1 MSLVSPALK
10 LLSHILKISC
20 YCKIVTIKFFS
31 KARFEAQREAELD
44 EMMEEEMKLLWKKRI
59 EEYKKERAS
68 RDKLLQ
74 EVIDVRRDQIQRKLD
89 EIENEKA
96 HKVEDKKLMDK
107 MVAEYQQDK
116 ADETRILAMKN
127 CQHAS
132 DLLEQMRYERELK
145 YQQEIERQ
153 HEIEEGLRAEQQY
166 KESMQKV
173 LEGVGINNYKQHPMR
188 RNMRSSN
195 GCLGGY
201 PPIFDV
207 KKI

>member
-74 EVIDVRRDQIQRKLD
+74 EVIDVRRDQIQRKRTFVFFDFINFCL
-89 EIENEKA
+89 IILSCLVGRL
-96 HKVEDKKLMDK
+96 HLVKL
-107 MVAEYQQDK
+107 
-116 ADETRILAMKN
+116 
-127 CQHAS
+127 
-132 DLLEQMRYERELK
+132 
-145 YQQEIERQ
+145 
-153 HEIEEGLRAEQQY
+153 
-166 KESMQKV
+166 
-173 LEGVGINNYKQHPMR
+173 
-188 RNMRSSN
+188 
-195 GCLGGY
+195 
-201 PPIFDV
+201 
-207 KKI
+207 KISF